1 LRIITL
7 RSLDLYWANSAAD
20 TSYFS
25 APAIA
30 PMDHMRARV
39 GRDLAKLDTGA
50 IHTSTGTTGPARN
63 SVPRTRWC
71 PSFFALR

>member
-7 RSLDLYWANSAAD
+7 RSLVLYWANSAAD

-25 APAIA
+25 ALAIA
-30 PMDHMRARV
+30 PMGHMWGRV
-39 GRDLAKLDTGA
+39 GRGLPKLDAGD
-50 IHTSTGTTGPARN
+50 IHAEMGTTGPARN
-63 SVPRTRWC
+63 SVPRSRWC